1 MQLAIHIYPTIKVF
15 LGTDTKLLVLIEN
28 LSVEGIDGLELLI
41 RRIFVPIYL
50 IFDLALRR
58 RNGNHTLNI
67 EKFVPVHYQT
77 VSINQTKPEVPTYVT
92 VIEVVGKK

>member
-1 MQLAIHIYPTIKVF
+1 
-15 LGTDTKLLVLIEN
+15 
-28 LSVEGIDGLELLI
+28 
-41 RRIFVPIYL
+41 VPIYL